1 MKFSDGTPITSADV
15 KYAIERTNYSP
26 DVLSNGPTYFKATLV
41 DNPGKGYQGPYK
53 DKTGNLKSIVTP
65 NATTIVFHLKKPFA
79 DFDYLTSNPQTA
91 PVPKAKDTGADYVKH
106 IVSSGS
112 YRVQVL

>member
-1 MKFSDGTPITSADV
+1 M
-15 KYAIERTNYSP
+15 
-26 DVLSNGPTYFKATLV
+26 
-41 DNPGKGYQGPYK
+41 
-53 DKTGNLKSIVTP
+53 TP

-112 YRVQVL
+112 YEFKSYDPNKGAVLVKNPNWSAADGPDPQAVPERDRHRVQPEPGRHRQRPARGQHHR